1 MGTVWQAQHLLME
14 RLVALK
20 VIHPQ
25 FTTDPVTVERFRREL
40 KAAAR
45 LHHPHVVAAYD
56 AEQAGPTHFLV
67 MEYVEGQNL
76 AAYLKARGPLPVPEA
91 CRYARQAAL
100 GLQYAHER
108 GMVHRDIKPHN
119 LMRTPDGQIKI
130 LDFGL
135 ARLGS
140 TIPTETALIP
150 TEAGSPSAGLLTAAG
165 GVMGTPDYLAPE
177 QAANPGAA
185 DIRADIYSLG
195 CSLYQLLTGQ
205 VPFPGDDPREKIAR
219 HSSSVPPPLTALRP
233 EVPPALAGVVARM
246 MAKDP
251 ANRPQTPAEVAEA
264 LRPFAETPARRRKR
278 VWPLLLV
285 GLILSAALGS
295 AFLARQPWWR
305 TGGPY
310 APPEAKVVRA
320 IEGWGELTDPDGDCT
335 VQADGEKLTITVP
348 GTPHNLTG
356 PMGGMNAPRVLRPV
370 EGDFTA
376 QVLVSG
382 KFRPGVTGFNGAGLL
397 LWSDAWNYVR
407 LERNAWLDNQGRYP
421 SLTPLFEY
429 WKGGRNLDPQG
440 GTVVPF
446 FRGRSTYLRL
456 IRRGDQL
463 ESGISHDGVVW
474 IPGKTTAIDF
484 PRKAQVGISAVNTSR
499 EPFTV
504 DFQEFNLVAK

>member
-25 FTTDPVTVERFRREL
+25 FTTNQVTIERFRREV

-76 AAYLKARGPLPVPEA
+76 AAYLKERGPLPVPEA

-100 GLQYAHER
+100 GLQYAHEC

-119 LMRTPDGQIKI
+119 LMRTPDGQIKV

-140 TIPTETALIP
+140 TILTETALTP
-150 TEAGSPSAGLLTAAG
+150 TAVDSPNAGPLTAAG
-165 GVMGTPDYLAPE
+165 GLMGTPDYLAPE
-177 QAANPGAA
+177 QEANPGAA
-185 DIRADIYSLG
+185 EIRADIYSLG

-205 VPFPGDDPREKIAR
+205 VPFPGGDPREKIAK
-219 HSSSVPPPLTALRP
+219 HSSSMPPPLTALRP
-233 EVPPALAGVVARM
+233 EVPPALASVVARM

-251 ANRPQTPAEVAEA
+251 VNRPQTPAEVAEA
-264 LRPFAETPARRRKR
+264 LRPFAEPPEGRRKR

-285 GLILSAALGS
+285 GLILSAALGT
-295 AFLARQPWWR
+295 AFLALQPWRR
-305 TGGPY
+305 TGGPS
-310 APPEAKVVRA
+310 ASLEPKVGRA

-335 VQADGEKLTITVP
+335 VQADGAKLTITVP
-348 GTPHNLTG
+348 GTPHDLTG
-356 PMGGMNAPRVLRPV
+356 PAGALNAPRVLRPV

-376 QVLVSG
+376 QVRVSG
-382 KFRPGVTGFNGAGLL
+382 KFWPGKTGFNGAGLL
-397 LWSDAWNYVR
+397 LWSDEWNYVR
-407 LERNAWLDNQGRYP
+407 LERNMWLDYKGRYL
-421 SLTPLFEY
+421 SYTPLFEY
-429 WKGGRNLDPQG
+429 WKGGRNLNPQG
-440 GTVVPF
+440 GTVMPF
-446 FRGRSTYLRL
+446 FKSRSTYLRL
-456 IRRGDQL
+456 IRRDNQL
-463 ESGISHDGVVW
+463 ESGLSHDGVVW
-474 IPGKTTAIDF
+474 IPGKTITVDF
-484 PRKAQVGISAVNTSR
+484 PRKAQVGISAVNTSP

-504 DFQEFNLVAK
+504 DFQEYGLVAK